1 MIRSQRSPYG
11 TQMPREGAV
20 HTIRDDGVAGS
31 GAQLDRLLD
40 PEAGNVTLETLQRAA
55 GVLGR
60 TVRVELV

>member
-1 MIRSQRSPYG
+1 MQPLGRVPACSLGSADAN
-11 TQMPREGAV
+11 PRRG
-20 HTIRDDGVAGS
+20 DDGVAGS